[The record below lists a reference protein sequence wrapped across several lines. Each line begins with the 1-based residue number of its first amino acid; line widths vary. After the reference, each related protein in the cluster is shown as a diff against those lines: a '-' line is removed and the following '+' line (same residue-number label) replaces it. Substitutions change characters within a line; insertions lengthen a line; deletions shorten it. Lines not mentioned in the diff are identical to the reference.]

1 MLTSDLGLHGQSCVT
16 SLAALQLPG
25 RHFGCQRI
33 SVGWGHFQVTQHLR
47 HSLSLTL
54 CFACLLPCVCPGG
67 RQLDYS
73 PSALDMLPGVVAAV
87 GGRVPV
93 WMDGGIRRGTDVLK
107 VSYAAH
113 RGVTAGEPVGAR
125 CMRCEMWGAQGC

>member
-1 MLTSDLGLHGQSCVT
+1 MALAISNPVT
-16 SLAALQLPG
+16 
-25 RHFGCQRI
+25 
-33 SVGWGHFQVTQHLR
+33 V
-47 HSLSLTL
+47 
-54 CFACLLPCVCPGG
+54 CLLATLCVCPGG

-107 VSYAAH
+107 VSHAAH
-113 RGVTAGEPVGAR
+113 QGVTAAIRVCWGR
-125 CMRCEMWGAQGC
+125 CGM